1 MEDDLV
7 AGGRVIRIETRGRTT
22 GLPRAVT
29 VGFVEDPDEG
39 EGEGGTLLV
48 AARSAETAW
57 ARNLLAEPR
66 CRVVLA
72 ARRFDAIAE
81 PLSHDEHVRAI
92 RALIVRYGTPS
103 EDLGRGPSFRLRP
116 GREEP

>member
-7 AGGRVIRIETRGRTT
+7 AGGRVIRIETRGRTS
-22 GLPRAVT
+22 GLSRSVA

-39 EGEGGTLLV
+39 EAGTLLV
-48 AARSAETAW
+48 AARSDRTAW
-57 ARNLLAEPR
+57 ARNLLADPR
-66 CRVVLA
+66 CRVALGT
-72 ARRFDAIAE
+72 RRFEAIAE
-81 PLSHDEHVRAI
+81 PLPHDEHVRAI

-116 GREEP
+116 VREEP

>member
-22 GLPRAVT
+22 GLPRTVT

-39 EGEGGTLLV
+39 QGGTLLV
-48 AARSAETAW
+48 AARSDETAW

-66 CRVVLA
+66 CHVVHGT
-72 ARRFDAIAE
+72 RRFEALAE